1 MVKYSQK
8 VEDLVQRVADTVNP
22 LRIILFGSAARQD
35 AGPQSDIDLLV
46 VMPDGTHR
54 RQISQ
59 KLYRSIRGMGV
70 PFDIVV
76 ATPKDLEVYKE
87 DIGLIYRQALQEGVE
102 VYAG

>member
-46 VMPDGTHR
+46 VMPDWTHR

-59 KLYRSIRGMGV
+59 KTLSLDKGDGSA
-70 PFDIVV
+70 F
-76 ATPKDLEVYKE
+76 
-87 DIGLIYRQALQEGVE
+87 
-102 VYAG
+102 